1 MHVATVTSFCSYDTT
16 IVVKWFGLIIG
27 YSIYLLTDLCII

>member
-1 MHVATVTSFCSYDTT
+1 MHVATVAYFCSYDTT
-16 IVVKWFGLIIG
+16 IVVKWFGLIVC